1 MALCDNTRMEQQL
14 ISFLGELAKAMHVSG
29 ANSHDLE
36 RHVHQIGRR
45 FGVEAHCFALPTMLT
60 ITLETA
66 AEGQHSKLVRLPA
79 YDYNMVRLIALKDL
93 NRKLY
98 SLSQLDEA
106 QRQLAR
112 IMQTPS
118 PWKPWQ
124 MVVCGFVLSSSI
136 ALLLGGAL
144 PEMAVAGIVGLLF
157 VLALLFLSARPGL
170 SPVLPVLLCAF
181 AALCTYALAV
191 LIPVTSPFVV
201 ILAGIVLLLPG
212 FTITIAMIEL
222 ATGNLLAGTGRLA
235 GAFILMLMMGAG
247 VAIGTTLG
255 TEWLPYQTLNSLD
268 KLPDWTVWPCIAL
281 LGATL
286 LVFLQAPLRALHI
299 MMGACLLAFAVTS
312 TVSGWLGPVAGAFT
326 GAFSVALAGHLYQR
340 VSGEPGILVQI
351 PGLITLVPGSV
362 GFKGL
367 HALMEQDNLAGIST
381 ITTMVITGAAL
392 VIGTLLANSLAMSRV
407 ARGAKSELETES

>member
-1 MALCDNTRMEQQL
+1 MEQKL
-14 ISFLGELAKAMHVSG
+14 ITFLGELAKAMHVSG

-36 RHVHQIGRR
+36 RHVHQLGQR
-45 FGVEAHCFALPTMLT
+45 FGVESHCFALPTMLT

-66 AEGQHSKLVRLPA
+66 HQGQQSRLVRLPT
-79 YDYNMVRLIALKDL
+79 YDYNMTRLIALKDII
-93 NRKLY
+93 RKLH

-106 QRQLAR
+106 RHQLSQITQA
-112 IMQTPS
+112 PS
-118 PWKPWQ
+118 PWQPWQ
-124 MVVCGFVLSSSI
+124 MVLCGFVLSSCI
-136 ALLLGGAL
+136 ALLLGGGL
-144 PEMAVAGIVGLLF
+144 PEMLLAGLVGLLF
-157 VLALLFLSARPGL
+157 VLAMLLLSPRQGL
-170 SPVLPVLLCAF
+170 SPVLPVLLCGF
-181 AALCTYALAV
+181 AALCTYALTLV
-191 LIPVTSPFVV
+191 IPVTSPFVV

-255 TEWLPYQTLNSLD
+255 TQWLPYRTLSTLE

-286 LVFLQAPLRALHI
+286 LVFLQAPWRALHI
-299 MMGACLLAFAVTS
+299 MMGACLLAFAVSS
-312 TVSGWLGPVAGAFT
+312 TMSAWLGPVAGAFT

-340 VSGEPGILVQI
+340 MSGEPGILVQI

-381 ITTMVITGAAL
+381 MTSMVITGAAL
-392 VIGTLLANSLAMSRV
+392 VIGTLLANSLALSRI
-407 ARGAKSELETES
+407 ARGAKPDMEN

>member
-1 MALCDNTRMEQQL
+1 MEQKL
-14 ISFLGELAKAMHVSG
+14 ITFLGELAKAMHVSG

-36 RHVHQIGRR
+36 RHVHQLGQR
-45 FGVEAHCFALPTMLT
+45 FGVESHCFALPTMLT

-66 AEGQHSKLVRLPA
+66 HQGQQSRLVRLPT
-79 YDYNMVRLIALKDL
+79 YDYNMTRLIALKDII
-93 NRKLY
+93 RKLH

-106 QRQLAR
+106 RQQLSQITQA
-112 IMQTPS
+112 PS
-118 PWKPWQ
+118 PWQPWQ
-124 MVVCGFVLSSSI
+124 MVLCGFVLSSCI
-136 ALLLGGAL
+136 ALLLGGGL
-144 PEMAVAGIVGLLF
+144 PEMLLAGLVGLLF
-157 VLALLFLSARPGL
+157 VLAMLLLSPRQGL
-170 SPVLPVLLCAF
+170 SPVIPVLLCGF
-181 AALCTYALAV
+181 AALCTYALTVAV
-191 LIPVTSPFVV
+191 PVTSPFVV

-222 ATGNLLAGTGRLA
+222 ATGNLLAGTGRMA

-255 TEWLPYQTLNSLD
+255 TQWLPYRTLSTLE

-286 LVFLQAPLRALHI
+286 LVFLQAPWRALHI
-299 MMGACLLAFAVTS
+299 MMGACLLAFAVS
-312 TVSGWLGPVAGAFT
+312 SAMSAWLGPVAGAFT

-340 VSGEPGILVQI
+340 MSGEPGILVQI

-381 ITTMVITGAAL
+381 MTSMVITGAAL
-392 VIGTLLANSLAMSRV
+392 VIGTLLANSLALSRI
-407 ARGAKSELETES
+407 ARGAKPDMEN

>member
-1 MALCDNTRMEQQL
+1 MEQKL
-14 ISFLGELAKAMHVSG
+14 ITFLGELAKAMHVSG

-36 RHVHQIGRR
+36 RHVHQLGQR
-45 FGVEAHCFALPTMLT
+45 FGVESHCFALPTMLT

-66 AEGQHSKLVRLPA
+66 HQGQQSRLVRLPA
-79 YDYNMVRLIALKDL
+79 YDYNMTRLIALKDII
-93 NRKLY
+93 RKLH

-106 QRQLAR
+106 RHQLSQITQA
-112 IMQTPS
+112 PS
-118 PWKPWQ
+118 PWQPWQ
-124 MVVCGFVLSSSI
+124 MVLCGFVLSSCI
-136 ALLLGGAL
+136 ALLLGGGL
-144 PEMAVAGIVGLLF
+144 PEMLLAGLVGLLF
-157 VLALLFLSARPGL
+157 VLAMLLLSPRQGL
-170 SPVLPVLLCAF
+170 SPVLPVLLCGF
-181 AALCTYALAV
+181 AALCTYALTLA
-191 LIPVTSPFVV
+191 IPVTSPFVV

-255 TEWLPYQTLNSLD
+255 TQWLPYRTLSTLE

-286 LVFLQAPLRALHI
+286 LVFLQAPWRALHI
-299 MMGACLLAFAVTS
+299 MMGSCLLAFAVSS
-312 TVSGWLGPVAGAFT
+312 TVSAWLGPVAGAFT

-340 VSGEPGILVQI
+340 MSGEPGILVQI

-381 ITTMVITGAAL
+381 ITSMVITGAAL
-392 VIGTLLANSLAMSRV
+392 VIGTLLANSLALSRI
-407 ARGAKSELETES
+407 ARGAKPEMEN